1 MKKMFTGILS
11 LFILMA
17 IAKVLIAQPTL
28 EEVVAVNV
36 ESSGEAVFNSVVSE
50 EEDMEEAIGN
60 MEVEDVV
67 EINMEMPAEAAY

>member
-28 EEVVAVNV
+28 EPVTVLNAQA
-36 ESSGEAVFNSVVSE
+36 SGEAILNAAVSE
-50 EEDMEEAIGN
+50 GEDMEAAMGN

-67 EINMEMPAEAAY
+67 DINMEMPAEAAY